1 MTYANDLDDKSLA
14 QATAKE
20 FQSLPVL
27 GPKVIASVAPTDVK
41 ARNKLLFESVTG
53 GADLPTLPQYF
64 APYASQK
71 TKIISKLQPLTSL
84 IETNPKNR
92 PAVDALI
99 QRYAAS
105 KTPVGFL
112 PLKGKSDDLSVVIHR
127 ESGDILEYVALAPW
141 K

>member
-1 MTYANDLDDKSLA
+1 M
-14 QATAKE
+14 
-20 FQSLPVL
+20 L
-27 GPKVIASVAPTDVK
+27 GPKLIASVPPTDVK
-41 ARNKLLFESVTG
+41 ARNKLLFESVAG

-64 APYASQK
+64 TSYGSQK
-71 TKIISKLQPLTSL
+71 AQVISKLQPLTTL

-105 KTPVGFL
+105 KTPAGFL
-112 PLKGKSDDLSVVIHR
+112 PLKGKSDDLTVIVHR
-127 ESGDILEYVALAPW
+127 ESGEILEYLALAPW